1 MKILFITATRIGDAV
16 LSTGALDH
24 LIRSYPD
31 AEITVACG
39 PLVAGLFTP
48 APRVVRVIA
57 LKKETWGRHWW
68 KLLRDTI
75 ATDWDIIVDLRNS
88 AVSRILRG
96 KQKYFWRGTEKNG
109 HKVEQIAAVIG
120 ASLPPAPILW
130 LDSIAQSQADRLIP
144 AGAPFIAIGP
154 TANWAGKAWPAQ
166 NFVALVNELTAPGAR
181 LEGARVAVFAAP
193 GEEAA
198 ALPVLNALP
207 PHQRIDMI
215 AKGSPLTAAAVISRA
230 QIYIGNDSGLTHIAA
245 AVGTPTLALFGY
257 GWPDEYR
264 PWGDHASYISTP
276 ETPEQLLAGR
286 DVKSIKSS
294 LMGSLTVTAAVEAA
308 VRLWDKTRKN

>member
-24 LIRSYPD
+24 FIRTYPD

-39 PLVAGLFTP
+39 PLVAGLFAP

-57 LKKETWGRHWW
+57 LKKESWGRHWW
-68 KLLRDTI
+68 KLLGETM
-75 ATDWDIIVDLRNS
+75 TQEWDIIVDLRNS

-96 KQKYFWRGTEKNG
+96 KKKFIWRGSEKTG

-120 ASLPPAPILW
+120 AVPPPAPILW
-130 LDSIAQSQADRLIP
+130 PDHIAQTEADRLIP
-144 AGAPFIAIGP
+144 GGAPFIAIGP
-154 TANWAGKAWPAQ
+154 TANWPGKAWPGE
-166 NFVALVNELTAPGAR
+166 NFVALVNAMTASGSI

-207 PHQRIDMI
+207 AHQRIDMI
-215 AKGSPLTAAAVISRA
+215 AKASPLTAAAAINRA
-230 QIYIGNDSGLTHIAA
+230 EMYIGNDSGLTHIAA

-257 GWPDEYR
+257 GWPELYR
-264 PWGDHASYISTP
+264 PWGPRATYIRTP

-286 DVKSIKSS
+286 STDSITSS

-308 VRLWDKTRKN
+308 VRLWDKTR

>member
-24 LIRSYPD
+24 FIRTYPD

-39 PLVAGLFTP
+39 PLVVGLFAP

-57 LKKETWGRHWW
+57 LKKESWGHHWW
-68 KLLRDTI
+68 RLLQETMMQE
-75 ATDWDIIVDLRNS
+75 WDIIVDLRNS

-96 KQKYFWRGTEKNG
+96 KKKFIWRGSEKNG

-120 ASLPPAPILW
+120 AAPPPAPILW
-130 LDSIAQSQADRLIP
+130 PDHIAQTEADRLIP
-144 AGAPFIAIGP
+144 GGAPFIAIGP
-154 TANWAGKAWPAQ
+154 TANWAGKAWPAE
-166 NFVALVNELTAPGAR
+166 NFIALVNAMTASGSI

-207 PHQRIDMI
+207 THQRIDMI
-215 AKGSPLTAAAVISRA
+215 AKASPLTAAAAIRRA
-230 QIYIGNDSGLTHIAA
+230 EIYIGNDSGLTHIAA

-257 GWPDEYR
+257 GWPELYR
-264 PWGDHASYISTP
+264 PWGSRAAYIRTP
-276 ETPEQLLAGR
+276 ETPEQLLEGR
-286 DVKSIKSS
+286 STDSITSS

-308 VRLWDKTRKN
+308 VRLWDKTR